1 MRIII
6 IFTLLT
12 TTFCLSS
19 QKFTES
25 KHKVKFYNYCEFNKR
40 ISTICSSE
48 NLDVTIS
55 NFNDSIFNYE
65 SLGYFGVKLRYD
77 RYTRELY
84 YSNNFFDESSVS
96 IRDYFIV
103 KDIDFKNFKH
113 ENDKILV
120 YRFLITNTKVDDGD
134 IIVFFTKEY
143 SIILQKL
150 LVTNGLIRY
159 EFAED
164 LSKNT
169 MLNHLYAFIL
179 SDNEFSHIQNWTK
192 IIEE

>member
-1 MRIII
+1 M
-6 IFTLLT
+6 
-12 TTFCLSS
+12 
-19 QKFTES
+19 
-25 KHKVKFYNYCEFNKR
+25 
-40 ISTICSSE
+40 
-48 NLDVTIS
+48 TIS

-143 SIILQKL
+143 GIILQKL